1 MYDNEN
7 PNGFGSNP
15 EENNDDN
22 ISGTENNNFEE
33 VNSQQVSQDAVNSS
47 EQNTEQKAEQES
59 SVYRQS
65 YVNDEH
71 HNADDVSGNS
81 TYYSQ
86 GSNNSSNDSTQNDS
100 YYNNTQNGSYYNSNS
115 NNSQNNGYYYST
127 NDSQTNNGYNYN
139 SNNNNNGNGKKKK
152 KKRGMF
158 RFIVILLLLVVFVLL
173 FQTRSIKVKGNEYYG
188 ENSIISWLEK
198 DKLSMNTVYL
208 FWKYN
213 YTDAEVPSVVEE
225 MKLTF
230 ENPWTLVAHV
240 KEKGKSGYVSFND
253 TNLYFDRKGTAL
265 FESKKTFTGVPYV
278 EGLSFDASKVEI
290 GKKIPVEDDSAFTLI
305 AEASKYLV
313 KYSLTPD
320 KLVYANEQ
328 SVVLYFG
335 SVEVLIGN
343 KEYEIR
349 IAQIKPIL
357 EKLKEQYPDQAGVLH
372 LENYEADSASIN
384 FTPQS

>member
-1 MYDNEN
+1 
-7 PNGFGSNP
+7 
-15 EENNDDN
+15 
-22 ISGTENNNFEE
+22 
-33 VNSQQVSQDAVNSS
+33 
-47 EQNTEQKAEQES
+47 
-59 SVYRQS
+59 
-65 YVNDEH
+65 
-71 HNADDVSGNS
+71 
-81 TYYSQ
+81 
-86 GSNNSSNDSTQNDS
+86 
-100 YYNNTQNGSYYNSNS
+100 
-115 NNSQNNGYYYST
+115 
-127 NDSQTNNGYNYN
+127 
-139 SNNNNNGNGKKKK
+139 
-152 KKRGMF
+152 MF
-158 RFIVILLLLVVFVLL
+158 RFIVVLLLLVIFVLL

-188 ENSIISWLEK
+188 ENSIISWLKK

-265 FESKKTFTGVPYV
+265 FESKKT
-278 EGLSFDASKVEI
+278 FDASKVEI

>member
-1 MYDNEN
+1 
-7 PNGFGSNP
+7 
-15 EENNDDN
+15 
-22 ISGTENNNFEE
+22 
-33 VNSQQVSQDAVNSS
+33 
-47 EQNTEQKAEQES
+47 
-59 SVYRQS
+59 
-65 YVNDEH
+65 
-71 HNADDVSGNS
+71 
-81 TYYSQ
+81 
-86 GSNNSSNDSTQNDS
+86 
-100 YYNNTQNGSYYNSNS
+100 
-115 NNSQNNGYYYST
+115 
-127 NDSQTNNGYNYN
+127 
-139 SNNNNNGNGKKKK
+139 
-152 KKRGMF
+152 MF
-158 RFIVILLLLVVFVLL
+158 RFIVVLLLLVIFVLL

-240 KEKGKSGYVSFND
+240 KEKGKSGYVS
-253 TNLYFDRKGTAL
+253 
-265 FESKKTFTGVPYV
+265 FTGVPYV

-357 EKLKEQYPDQAGVLH
+357 EKLKAQYPDQAWVLH

>member
-1 MYDNEN
+1 
-7 PNGFGSNP
+7 
-15 EENNDDN
+15 
-22 ISGTENNNFEE
+22 
-33 VNSQQVSQDAVNSS
+33 
-47 EQNTEQKAEQES
+47 
-59 SVYRQS
+59 
-65 YVNDEH
+65 
-71 HNADDVSGNS
+71 
-81 TYYSQ
+81 
-86 GSNNSSNDSTQNDS
+86 
-100 YYNNTQNGSYYNSNS
+100 
-115 NNSQNNGYYYST
+115 
-127 NDSQTNNGYNYN
+127 
-139 SNNNNNGNGKKKK
+139 
-152 KKRGMF
+152 MF
-158 RFIVILLLLVVFVLL
+158 RFIVVLLLLAVFVLL

-188 ENSIISWLEK
+188 ENSIISWLKK
-198 DKLSMNTVYL
+198 DKLSVNTVYL

-213 YTDAEVPSVVEE
+213 YTDAEVPSVVEG
-225 MKLTF
+225 MQLTF
-230 ENPWTLVAHV
+230 ENPWTLVVQV
-240 KEKGKSGYVSFND
+240 KEKEKSGYVSFND

-278 EGLSFDASKVEI
+278 EGLSFDTSKVEI

-320 KLVYANEQ
+320 KLVYENEQ

-335 SVEVLIGN
+335 TVEVLLGN
-343 KEYEIR
+343 KEYELR

>member
-1 MYDNEN
+1 M
-7 PNGFGSNP
+7 
-15 EENNDDN
+15 
-22 ISGTENNNFEE
+22 
-33 VNSQQVSQDAVNSS
+33 
-47 EQNTEQKAEQES
+47 K
-59 SVYRQS
+59 
-65 YVNDEH
+65 
-71 HNADDVSGNS
+71 
-81 TYYSQ
+81 
-86 GSNNSSNDSTQNDS
+86 
-100 YYNNTQNGSYYNSNS
+100 
-115 NNSQNNGYYYST
+115 
-127 NDSQTNNGYNYN
+127 
-139 SNNNNNGNGKKKK
+139 KKKK

-313 KYSLTPD
+313 KYSLRPD

>member
-1 MYDNEN
+1 M
-7 PNGFGSNP
+7 
-15 EENNDDN
+15 
-22 ISGTENNNFEE
+22 
-33 VNSQQVSQDAVNSS
+33 
-47 EQNTEQKAEQES
+47 K
-59 SVYRQS
+59 
-65 YVNDEH
+65 
-71 HNADDVSGNS
+71 
-81 TYYSQ
+81 
-86 GSNNSSNDSTQNDS
+86 
-100 YYNNTQNGSYYNSNS
+100 
-115 NNSQNNGYYYST
+115 
-127 NDSQTNNGYNYN
+127 
-139 SNNNNNGNGKKKK
+139 KKKK

-158 RFIVILLLLVVFVLL
+158 RFIVVLLLLVIFVLL

-198 DKLSMNTVYL
+198 DKLSVNTVYL

-240 KEKGKSGYVSFND
+240 KEKEKSGYVTFND

-290 GKKIPVEDDSAFTLI
+290 GKKIPVEDDSAFTMI

-335 SVEVLIGN
+335 SVEVLLGN

>member
-1 MYDNEN
+1 
-7 PNGFGSNP
+7 
-15 EENNDDN
+15 
-22 ISGTENNNFEE
+22 
-33 VNSQQVSQDAVNSS
+33 
-47 EQNTEQKAEQES
+47 
-59 SVYRQS
+59 
-65 YVNDEH
+65 
-71 HNADDVSGNS
+71 
-81 TYYSQ
+81 
-86 GSNNSSNDSTQNDS
+86 
-100 YYNNTQNGSYYNSNS
+100 
-115 NNSQNNGYYYST
+115 
-127 NDSQTNNGYNYN
+127 
-139 SNNNNNGNGKKKK
+139 
-152 KKRGMF
+152 MF
-158 RFIVILLLLVVFVLL
+158 RFIVVLLLIVVFVLL

-357 EKLKEQYPDQAGVLH
+357 ENENIRKIGHHLKYDAHIFANHGIIIQGWYFDTMLASYVLNAAATRHGMDDVARVYLSHLTTTFEQIAGKGVKQKTFNQIELEIAAHYAAEDAHVTYRLYEVLKAKLQSHPELVHILH
-372 LENYEADSASIN
+372 NIEMPVARDRKSVV
-384 FTPQS
+384 

>member
-1 MYDNEN
+1 M
-7 PNGFGSNP
+7 
-15 EENNDDN
+15 
-22 ISGTENNNFEE
+22 
-33 VNSQQVSQDAVNSS
+33 
-47 EQNTEQKAEQES
+47 K
-59 SVYRQS
+59 
-65 YVNDEH
+65 
-71 HNADDVSGNS
+71 
-81 TYYSQ
+81 
-86 GSNNSSNDSTQNDS
+86 
-100 YYNNTQNGSYYNSNS
+100 
-115 NNSQNNGYYYST
+115 
-127 NDSQTNNGYNYN
+127 
-139 SNNNNNGNGKKKK
+139 KKKK

-158 RFIVILLLLVVFVLL
+158 RFIVVLLLLAVFVLL

-188 ENSIISWLEK
+188 ENSIISWLKK
-198 DKLSMNTVYL
+198 DKLSVNTVYL

-213 YTDAEVPSVVEE
+213 YTDAEGPSVVEE

-230 ENPWTLVAHV
+230 ENPWTLVVRV
-240 KEKGKSGYVSFND
+240 KEKEKSGYVSFND

-278 EGLSFDASKVEI
+278 EGISFDTSKVEI

-320 KLVYANEQ
+320 KLVYENEQ

-335 SVEVLIGN
+335 TVEVLLGN
-343 KEYEIR
+343 KEYELR

-372 LENYEADSASIN
+372 LENYEADSATIN